1 MIVKSFM
8 RLTTVGR
15 VAKLFT
21 SSVTTQNDKLER
33 LSLAKPFFILV
44 YDWSLHK

>member
-8 RLTTVGR
+8 RLTTGGR

-21 SSVTTQNDKLER
+21 SSVTTQNDKLEC
-33 LSLAKPFFILV
+33 LSLLKPLLL
-44 YDWSLHK
+44 WCMTGA